1 MRPTENIYS
10 QVPCGDILT
19 QQFKKENNSELKYM
33 DALSAKFTDDIII
46 VILHKLFGENS
57 IMAKYQKFGWVNR
70 ESGPFA
76 KSKKN

>member
-1 MRPTENIYS
+1 
-10 QVPCGDILT
+10 
-19 QQFKKENNSELKYM
+19 M

-46 VILHKLFGENS
+46 VILHKLFGEDS